1 MISKIWAIAALF
13 SVQGVQR
20 ECTYD
25 EIVDW
30 RVYTREESYSPDN
43 IYKYMK

>member
-1 MISKIWAIAALF
+1 MNGMVK
-13 SVQGVQR
+13 GVQK

-30 RVYTREESYSPDN
+30 RVYTSEGTYFPDN
-43 IYKYMK
+43 IFKYTGD